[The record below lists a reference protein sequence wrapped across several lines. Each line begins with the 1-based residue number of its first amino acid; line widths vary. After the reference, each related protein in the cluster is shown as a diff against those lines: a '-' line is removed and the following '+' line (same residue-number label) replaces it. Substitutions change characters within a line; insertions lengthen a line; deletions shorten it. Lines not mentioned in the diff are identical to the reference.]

1 MLVSVIAPVLFGFMF
16 GDIGQG
22 LVLLVA
28 GLVLRRRAPVLGVLV
43 PGGAMA
49 MLFGVLFGSVFTR
62 EDIVPALWMHPLEHP
77 VTLLVVSVVAG
88 AVILLTGLVLDAV
101 QTYWQGEAKRWWRSG
116 GGLLAAYCGLL
127 VTAFMHWYGLA
138 LVAAGVVWFV
148 FGEAIH
154 GGWRKGLAAAGEMVE
169 TLLQIAVNTVSFAR
183 VGAFAL
189 AHAGLSVAVADLA
202 GAAGAIGYWPVIVVG
217 NAFII
222 GLEGLVVSIQTTRL
236 MLFEFFI
243 RFLHAGGQEFRPLRP
258 PHGTHTDLAR
268 SAQ

>member
-1 MLVSVIAPVLFGFMF
+1 MVVSIIAPVLFGFMF
-16 GDIGQG
+16 GDVGQG
-22 LVLLVA
+22 FVLLVA
-28 GLVLRRRAPVLGVLV
+28 GLILRRRTPVLGVLV

-49 MLFGVLFGSVFTR
+49 MVFGLMFGSVFTR
-62 EDIVPALWMHPLEHP
+62 EDIVPALWIHPLEHP
-77 VTLLVVSVVAG
+77 VTLLVVSVAAG
-88 AVILLTGLVLDAV
+88 AFILLTGLVLDAL
-101 QTYWQGEAKRWWRSG
+101 QTHWQGQARRWWRSG

-127 VTAFMHWYGLA
+127 VTAFLHWYGLA
-138 LVAAGVVWFV
+138 LVAIGIVWLVAG
-148 FGEAIH
+148 ETIH
-154 GGWRKGLAAAGEMVE
+154 GGWRKGLTAAGEMVE
-169 TLLQIAVNTVSFAR
+169 VLLQIAVNTVSFAR

-202 GAAGAIGYWPVIVVG
+202 EAAGTIGYWPVIIFG

-243 RFLHAGGQEFRPLRP
+243 RFLHAGGQEFRPLQP
-258 PHGTHTDLAR
+258 PHDTHKDLAR